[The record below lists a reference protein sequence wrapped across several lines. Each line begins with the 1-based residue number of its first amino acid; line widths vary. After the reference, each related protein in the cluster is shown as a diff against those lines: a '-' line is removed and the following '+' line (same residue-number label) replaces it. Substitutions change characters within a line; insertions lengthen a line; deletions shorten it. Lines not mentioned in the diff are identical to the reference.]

1 MNTFFMIVTFV
12 IVSAQQI
19 DRPLFI
25 FSEPV
30 FENYSQCFAYVQKNN
45 MDIYTKAAS
54 NYNFKHKPEAIFC
67 VNEEAVKEIFN
78 YNAPTIEKKN
88 I

>member
-1 MNTFFMIVTFV
+1 MVVTFV

-19 DRPLFI
+19 DRPLFL
-25 FSEPV
+25 FSDPV
-30 FENYSQCFAYVQKNN
+30 FANYNQCFEYVQKHN
-45 MDIYTKAAS
+45 MDIYRKAAN

-78 YNAPTIEKKN
+78 YNAPTIEKKS

>member
-19 DRPLFI
+19 DRPLYV
-25 FSEPV
+25 FSDPV
-30 FENYSQCFAYVQKNN
+30 FKNYGQCFEYVQKNY
-45 MDIYTKAAS
+45 MGIYTKAAS
-54 NYNFKHKPEAIFC
+54 NYNFKHRPEAIFC
-67 VNEEAVKEIFN
+67 VNERAVKEIFN
-78 YNAPTIEKKN
+78 YNAPTIEKKS